1 MKLRALIVDDEAP
14 ARRRLRRILGDID
27 EVDIVADAT
36 DGLDARKKVAEHAP
50 DVVFLD
56 VEMPRL
62 DGLAVARLARDS
74 EVVFVSAHERYALQA
89 FEVEAADYVLKP
101 VSHRSVVASVDRVLR
116 RRARVEPRRAAP
128 QQPLRLRATSG
139 KSLYFFEAAKVQRF
153 YGAGKY
159 AALSSDRREYLL
171 EQGLGQVEA
180 LLEEHHPGAYFRCHR
195 SELIR
200 LSAIVAIHQRD
211 HGIQV
216 ELEDGQVASV
226 SRRALPALR
235 KAMSA

>member
-1 MKLRALIVDDEAP
+1 VKLRALIVDDEAP
-14 ARRRLRRILGDID
+14 ARRLRRILDELD
-27 EVDIVADAT
+27 EVDVVADAT
-36 DGLDARKKVAEHAP
+36 DGLDARRKVAEHAP

-74 EVVFVSAHERYALQA
+74 EVVFVSAHERYAVQA

-116 RRARVEPRRAAP
+116 RRAHARPLVDTNK
-128 QQPLRLRATSG
+128 PLRLRATSG

-180 LLEEHHPGAYFRCHR
+180 LLEEHEPGAYFRCHR

-200 LSAIVAIHQRD
+200 LSAIVAIHQRE
-211 HGIQV
+211 HGIHI

-235 KAMSA
+235 KAMSV